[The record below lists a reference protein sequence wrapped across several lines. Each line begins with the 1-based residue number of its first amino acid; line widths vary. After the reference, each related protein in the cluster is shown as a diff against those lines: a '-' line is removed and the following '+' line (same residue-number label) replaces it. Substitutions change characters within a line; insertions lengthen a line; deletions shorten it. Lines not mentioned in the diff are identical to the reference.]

1 MKGIILAGGNGTRLF
16 PITRSTSKQLIP
28 VYDKPMIYYPLS
40 VLMLSSIKDIL
51 IITNEQYL
59 KNYKD
64 LLNDGSHLGIN
75 ISYKIQKNPEG
86 IAQSFIIADEFIGN
100 ESVALIL
107 GDNIFYGEKI
117 SFFLNNDLKNLNS
130 KNLAIIF
137 GYEVVNAHE
146 YGVAEI
152 DKKNNVLS
160 IEEKPKNPKSNIS
173 VTGFYIYPNDV
184 IEFSKTLKPSKRNEL
199 EITDLNNIYLKQN
212 RLILK
217 EIGKSSAWFDMGTPD
232 GLLDASNFIQTVE
245 KRQGLKI
252 ACIEEIALQK
262 KFIDILQF
270 KDIIKNSPNNYY
282 KKYLTKILNEK

>member
-117 SFFLNNDLKNLNS
+117 SFFLNNDL
-130 KNLAIIF
+130 II
-137 GYEVVNAHE
+137 
-146 YGVAEI
+146 
-152 DKKNNVLS
+152 
-160 IEEKPKNPKSNIS
+160 PNI
-173 VTGFYIYPNDV
+173 
-184 IEFSKTLKPSKRNEL
+184 
-199 EITDLNNIYLKQN
+199 
-212 RLILK
+212 
-217 EIGKSSAWFDMGTPD
+217 
-232 GLLDASNFIQTVE
+232 IQT
-245 KRQGLKI
+245 I
-252 ACIEEIALQK
+252 
-262 KFIDILQF
+262 
-270 KDIIKNSPNNYY
+270 
-282 KKYLTKILNEK
+282 TKLDKV